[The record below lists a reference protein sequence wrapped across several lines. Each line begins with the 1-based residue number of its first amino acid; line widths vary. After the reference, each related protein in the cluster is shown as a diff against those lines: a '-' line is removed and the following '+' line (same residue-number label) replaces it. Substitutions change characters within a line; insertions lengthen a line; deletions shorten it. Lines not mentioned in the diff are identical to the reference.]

1 MKSPDIRQQK
11 KYMKKSMLKPKV
23 FTTAPETIAANAPE
37 MSSTE
42 SNTPRSIP
50 LDGCC

>member
-1 MKSPDIRQQK
+1 
-11 KYMKKSMLKPKV
+11 MKKSMLKPRV
-23 FTTAPETIAANAPE
+23 LTTAPETTAANAPE

-50 LDGCC
+50 LDGLLLTTAINAKSAGR